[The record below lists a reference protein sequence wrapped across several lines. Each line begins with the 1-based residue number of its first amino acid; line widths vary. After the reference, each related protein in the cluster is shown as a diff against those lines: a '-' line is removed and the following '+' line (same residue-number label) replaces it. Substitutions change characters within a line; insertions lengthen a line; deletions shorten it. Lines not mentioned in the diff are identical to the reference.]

1 MAQLEGRE
9 LEGHEVLEKGDVFW
23 CLDDPPDRVY
33 VVDVNAGRTV
43 DSMNAQFKRYAVP
56 TTAIFR
62 RPTNKQEIE

>member
-23 CLDDPPDRVY
+23 RLDEPPDCVY
-33 VVDVNAGRTV
+33 VVDVDAGRTV
-43 DSMNAQFKRYAVP
+43 DSMNAQFQQYAVP

-62 RPTNKQEIE
+62 RPTNKQEIQ